1 MDKADD
7 AASSESSTLTDTCV
21 RLSLESGEELSVT
34 MSSDST
40 TNSMRFCENTRHCS
54 RQCLAEDQ
62 PYHEGYL

>member
-34 MSSDST
+34 MSRDSVT
-40 TNSMRFCENTRHCS
+40 KFCEILREHKALFKTVPGGGS
-54 RQCLAEDQ
+54 TV
-62 PYHEGYL
+62 P